1 MLWGVIAAGLS
12 APLHTIRHTGIREI
26 SALAATVPGAIRLE
40 IGQPDHRTPA
50 HIVDAAKRA
59 LDEGWHGYTPTAGLA
74 SLRERL
80 TGKLGRVNGIDV
92 PAGQVVCT
100 SGGAGAIAAAVV
112 SLCNPGDEVLV
123 PDPCW
128 PNYRLLLAVA
138 QATPVFYPCPWAR
151 GFLPDLDRLES
162 LVGPRSRVLM
172 VNSPNNPTGSVY
184 PHAVLRRLGEIAE
197 RHGLWLVSDE
207 CYDQV
212 TLDGTPA
219 APGLHHH
226 ADPDR
231 VVSCFS
237 FSKTYAM
244 TGWRVGY
251 AVAPPEVADTM
262 LKMIEGTT
270 ACVTT
275 VSQKAAE
282 AALDGPQ
289 DAVAEMVSG
298 YRRRRDLAVDLLR
311 EADLLVSVPRG
322 AFYIL
327 ADVSPAGLDSGAF
340 ARRLLLERG
349 VAVAPGTTFG
359 EVPAAAVR
367 ISLASSDPELREGV
381 RRLCELVT
389 ELRRSG

>member
-1 MLWGVIAAGLS
+1 VAAAGLS
-12 APLHTIRHTGIREI
+12 VPLRAVRHSGIREI

-40 IGQPDHRTPA
+40 VGQPDHRTPA

-80 TGKLGRVNGIDV
+80 TGKLRHVNGIDV
-92 PAGQVVCT
+92 PADRVVCT
-100 SGGAGAIAAAVV
+100 TGGAGAISAAVV
-112 SLCNPGDEVLV
+112 SVCNPGDEVLL
-123 PDPCW
+123 PDPGW

-138 QATPVFYPCPWAR
+138 QATPVTYPCPAAL

-162 LVGPRSRVLM
+162 LVGPRSRVLV
-172 VNSPNNPTGSVY
+172 VNSPNNPTGCVY
-184 PHAVLRRLGEIAE
+184 PPDVLRRLGEIAG

-207 CYDQV
+207 CYDQI
-212 TLDGTPA
+212 TLDGTAA
-219 APGLHHH
+219 APGLRQH

-231 VVSCFS
+231 VVSCFT

-251 AVAPPEVADTM
+251 AVGSPEVADTM
-262 LKMIEGTT
+262 IKMIEGTT
-270 ACVTT
+270 SCATT
-275 VSQKAAE
+275 VGQKAAE

-289 DAVAEMVSG
+289 DAVAEMVG
-298 YRRRRDLAVDLLR
+298 AYRRRRDLVVDLLR
-311 EADLLVSVPRG
+311 EAGLLVSVPQG

-327 ADVSPAGLDSGAF
+327 ADVSPTGLDSGAF
-340 ARRLLLERG
+340 ARRLLRERG

-359 EVPAAAVR
+359 QETSGAVR
-367 ISLASSDPELREGV
+367 VSLASSDQELREGV
-381 RRLCELVT
+381 GRLCELVT
-389 ELRRSG
+389 ELRRPA